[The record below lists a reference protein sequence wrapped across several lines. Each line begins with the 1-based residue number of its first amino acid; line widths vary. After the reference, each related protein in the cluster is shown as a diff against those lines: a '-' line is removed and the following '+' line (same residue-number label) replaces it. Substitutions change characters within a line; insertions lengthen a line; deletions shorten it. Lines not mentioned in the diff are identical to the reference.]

1 MTEEEIKK
9 DSQERVT
16 KAKEEINKI
25 LKKYELDVAAEDMI
39 GEHTKIKVMVQF
51 VDTKKYPKA
60 DLAQPVN
67 PVIDDLISGTGD
79 PIGPKKKK

>member
-1 MTEEEIKK
+1 MTDKEIQK
-9 DSQERVT
+9 DQQERII
-16 KAKEEINKI
+16 KAKEDIGAI
-25 LKKYELDVAAEDMI
+25 LKKYELDLAAEDMI